1 MTSEYLITVVTGS
14 RKGAGTDASVSLIIK
29 GIDPSAI
36 NCFMYSL
43 RKCEGWRA
51 VRSGFAVKNLNISW
65 SDKVCKEDVLWRNG
79 EERAIISVINRRRS
93 LAWSM
98 VIPYDMV
105 ILSY

>member
-43 RKCEGWRA
+43 RTCESCRA
-51 VRSGFAVKNLNISW
+51 VRSSF
-65 SDKVCKEDVLWRNG
+65 G
-79 EERAIISVINRRRS
+79 EKIKHFFV
-93 LAWSM
+93 
-98 VIPYDMV
+98 
-105 ILSY
+105 

>member
-36 NCFMYSL
+36 NFFMYSL
-43 RKCEGWRA
+43 RTCEGWRA
-51 VRSGFAVKNLNISW
+51 VRSGFGEKLNISW
-65 SDKVCKEDVLWRNG
+65 SDKVCNEDVLRRNG
-79 EERAIISVINRRRS
+79 EERAIISVINRRQS